1 MNLIIPMAGRGS
13 RLRPHTLTV
22 PKPLVHVA
30 GKPIVQHLVEDLAA
44 MSPRP
49 FDNIAFVIGDFGEAV
64 EADLLAL
71 AAKLGAK
78 GHIHHQDQPLG
89 TAHAVWC
96 AKELLEGETVVA
108 FADTLFRADFQLD
121 AAADGHLFVK
131 RIEDPRQF
139 GVVVLDDTGAIVE
152 YAEKPETPVSDLAM
166 IGIYHFRDGAALRR
180 EIDVLIDN
188 DMRKGDEFQLPDA
201 FRALTEQGARFMP
214 GEVDDWMDCGNRR
227 VTVETNGRML
237 EFLGDQANTAP
248 DVTVENSVIIPPCI
262 IQDGAVIRNAVIG
275 PRVTIGPH
283 TRVEGSVLRD
293 CLIGGHAHLEGAHL
307 AGSMVGNHARIVRSA
322 EDISLGDYSESTC

>member
-78 GHIHHQDQPLG
+78 GHIRHQDQPLG

-108 FADTLFRADFQLD
+108 FADTLFRADFQLN
-121 AAADGHLFVK
+121 AEADGHLFVK

-139 GVVVLDDTGAIVE
+139 GVVVLDGSGAIVE

-188 DMRKGDEFQLPDA
+188 DMRKGGEFQLPDA

-214 GEVDDWMDCGNRR
+214 GEVDDWMDCGNRNA
-227 VTVETNGRML
+227 TVETNGRML
-237 EFLGDQANTAP
+237 EFLGDQATTSP
-248 DVTVENSVIIPPCI
+248 DATVENSVIIPPCI
-262 IQDGAVIRNAVIG
+262 IQEGAVIRNAVVG

-283 TRVEGSVLRD
+283 SCVEDSLLRD
-293 CLIGGHAHLEGAHL
+293 CLIGGHSHIEGARL
-307 AGSMVGNHARIVRSA
+307 TESMVGNHVRIVRKA
-322 EDISLGDYSESTC
+322 EDISLGDYSEST

>member
-49 FDNIAFVIGDFGEAV
+49 FDNIAFVIGDFGDQV

-71 AAKLGAK
+71 AEKLGAK

-96 AKELLEGETVVA
+96 AKEWLEGETVVA
-108 FADTLFRADFQLD
+108 FADTLFRADFQLNAD
-121 AAADGHLFVK
+121 ADGHLFVK
-131 RIEDPRQF
+131 RIDDPRQF

-166 IGIYHFRDGAALRR
+166 IGIYHFKDGAALRR

-188 DMRKGDEFQLPDA
+188 DLRKGDEFQLPDA

-227 VTVETNGRML
+227 VTVETNSRML
-237 EFLGDQANTAP
+237 EFLGDQANTAA
-248 DVTVENSVIIPPCI
+248 DATVENSVIIPPCI
-262 IQDGAVIRNAVIG
+262 IQEGAVIRNAVIG
-275 PRVTIGPH
+275 PRVTIGPKTH
-283 TRVEGSVLRD
+283 VVDSVLSD
-293 CLIGGHAHLEGAHL
+293 CLVGSHTHLEGANL
-307 AGSMVGNHARIVRSA
+307 TGSMVGNHARIVRKA

>member
-49 FDNIAFVIGDFGEAV
+49 FEHIAFVIGDFGDAV

-71 AAKLGAK
+71 AEQLGAR
-78 GHIHHQDQPLG
+78 GHICHQEQPLG

-96 AKELLEGETVVA
+96 AKEWLDGETIVA

-121 AAADGHLFVK
+121 AAADGHIFVK

-139 GVVVLDDTGAIVE
+139 GVVVLDHDGHITE
-152 YAEKPETPVSDLAM
+152 YAEKPEEPVSNLAM
-166 IGIYHFRDGAALRR
+166 IGIYHFKDGATLRR
-180 EIDVLIDN
+180 EIDHLIDN
-188 DMRKGDEFQLPDA
+188 DMRHGDEFQLPDA
-201 FRALTEQGARFMP
+201 FRALTEQGARFRP
-214 GEVDDWMDCGNRR
+214 GEVSAWMDCGNRKA
-227 VTVETNGRML
+227 TVETNGRML
-237 EFLGDQANTAP
+237 EFLGDSAGVHP
-248 DVTVENSVIIPPCI
+248 SVSIEDSVVIAPCI
-262 IQDGAVIRNAVIG
+262 IQEGAVIRGSVIG
-275 PRVTIGPH
+275 PRVTIGPGTH
-283 TRVEGSVLRD
+283 VERSVLQD
-293 CLIGGHAHLEGAHL
+293 CLIGGTTRLEGVSL
-307 AGSMVGNHARIVRSA
+307 SGSMVGSHVIIQRHP
-322 EDISLGDYSESTC
+322 EDLSIGDYATLA